1 MIIKSLSVLLTC
13 SSQHFWCPSHC
24 VWKLIGWPFQSI
36 ILKSEAIKF
45 PMQHESIILMMM
57 LVTGPYGHSAVRD
70 LPGNLSIYALAKH
83 LWDVTD
89 WQRKE
94 SSLYQRRW
102 YKWERN
108 YLGNANQVICINI
121 ASCQSILIKNG
132 DERVWFVC
140 SYSEKFS
147 IFSNHIINLN
157 RVIQAKSASQRS
169 EYANVNFCAHLFIY
183 TKHLKSQVEPWDFLF
198 VHVINYSYPPD
209 LTL

>member
-1 MIIKSLSVLLTC
+1 MHFSAFLMPQSLCLKANWMTHSKYNPPIRSHHISYAAREHNFDDDASNRTIWSF
-13 SSQHFWCPSHC
+13 SSQGP
-24 VWKLIGWPFQSI
+24 PR
-36 ILKSEAIKF
+36 KSTQLCTCQTF
-45 PMQHESIILMMM
+45 
-57 LVTGPYGHSAVRD
+57 VGC
-70 LPGNLSIYALAKH
+70 NWLAEKGI
-83 LWDVTD
+83 
-89 WQRKE
+89 
-94 SSLYQRRW
+94 YQRRW

-121 ASCQSILIKNG
+121 TSCQSILIKNG

-157 RVIQAKSASQRS
+157 RVIQAKPASQRS

-183 TKHLKSQVEPWDFLF
+183 TKHLRSQVEPWDFLF